1 MSKRSVSH
9 SDRASQTQR
18 SRRKR
23 SGTSSAG
30 RAEAGGKAYK
40 RKEKEISTF
49 YRKEKKNKTDQ
60 QVTSRRILEASRTEY
75 LVKQGNYY
83 CSDFI
88 SRCGVYRFEF
98 IEKRNHY
105 ENWNYW
111 SNGSRGQNLKRKIDR
126 HDVMGTSRR
135 FICFWFV
142 RKTRGDCGSFRNW

>member
-1 MSKRSVSH
+1 MSKGPLVTR
-9 SDRASQTQR
+9 TEL
-18 SRRKR
+18 RKR
-23 SGTSSAG
+23 
-30 RAEAGGKAYK
+30 REAEEKEAERRQQEEQKLAEKAYK

-49 YRKEKKNKTDQ
+49 YRKEKTKTDQ

-111 SNGSRGQNLKRKIDR
+111 SNGSRGQNSKRKIDR

-142 RKTRGDCGSFRNW
+142 RKT

>member
-1 MSKRSVSH
+1 MSKGPLVTR
-9 SDRASQTQR
+9 TEL
-18 SRRKR
+18 RKR
-23 SGTSSAG
+23 
-30 RAEAGGKAYK
+30 REAEEKEAERRQQEEQKLAEKAYK

-49 YRKEKKNKTDQ
+49 YRKEKKKQ
-60 QVTSRRILEASRTEY
+60 KVTSRRILETSRTEY

-88 SRCGVYRFEF
+88 SRCGIYRFEF

-111 SNGSRGQNLKRKIDR
+111 SNGSRGQNSKRKIDR

-142 RKTRGDCGSFRNW
+142 RKT

>member
-1 MSKRSVSH
+1 MSKGPLVTR
-9 SDRASQTQR
+9 TEL
-18 SRRKR
+18 RKR
-23 SGTSSAG
+23 
-30 RAEAGGKAYK
+30 REAEEKEAERRQQEEQKLAEKAYK

-49 YRKEKKNKTDQ
+49 YRKEKEKTKTDQ
-60 QVTSRRILEASRTEY
+60 QVTSRRILETSRTEY

-111 SNGSRGQNLKRKIDR
+111 SNGSRGQNSKRKIDR

-142 RKTRGDCGSFRNW
+142 RKT

>member
-1 MSKRSVSH
+1 MSKGPLVTR
-9 SDRASQTQR
+9 TEL
-18 SRRKR
+18 RKR
-23 SGTSSAG
+23 
-30 RAEAGGKAYK
+30 REAEEKEAERRQQEEQKLAEKAYK
-40 RKEKEISTF
+40 RKEKT
-49 YRKEKKNKTDQ
+49 KTDQ
-60 QVTSRRILEASRTEY
+60 QVTSRRILETSRTEY

-88 SRCGVYRFEF
+88 SRCGIYRFEF

-111 SNGSRGQNLKRKIDR
+111 SNGSRGQNSKRKIDR

-142 RKTRGDCGSFRNW
+142 RKT